1 MPLDIIFNLAYTAI
15 IKKDLKMAKI
25 SITNRF
31 TSNVSCESNKSKEVF
46 YDTELSGF
54 QLEVRST
61 GTKTFYYS
69 YSLDNKRTMHK
80 LGNADTMTA
89 DEARHLALKMRK
101 AIATDSLDSMFTKK
115 SKTPTLQAFYEEQYL
130 PYIKVHSNSW
140 DKNNSTFMIHILP
153 ILGSYKLNEILPP
166 MISKVQVEMVTK
178 KKLKNGTANK
188 VVVFLRHLYNLAI
201 ELKIDSITENPAAK
215 VKQFEELHK
224 ERFLT
229 KAEAK
234 RLMSAVNESKN
245 IHLKYIVRYLLLTGA
260 RRSEVLR
267 AEWRHIDHVRGI
279 WTIPITKNK
288 KIRKIPISPE
298 LQELIAEIPKMDNKW
313 LFPAPIAEGHYK
325 DVNNAWFYARAKAGL
340 QDVRM
345 HDLRHSFAS
354 QLVNSGQSLY
364 VVQRL
369 LGHSSLK
376 MTQRYAHINDDS
388 LLKAASCAGKLLK

>member
-1 MPLDIIFNLAYTAI
+1 
-15 IKKDLKMAKI
+15 MAKI

-31 TSNVSCESNKSKEVF
+31 TTIVTCDSNKSKEVY

-89 DEARHLALKMRK
+89 DEARSLATKMRK
-101 AIATDSLDSMFTKK
+101 AIATDTLENMFVKK
-115 SKTPTLQAFYEEQYL
+115 SKTPLLKEFYEEHYL
-130 PYIKVHSNSW
+130 PYVKLHSSTW
-140 DKNNSTFMIHILP
+140 DKNLSTFKIHILP
-153 ILGSYKLNEILPP
+153 ALGEYHMDEITLPLVSKLHR
-166 MISKVQVEMVTK
+166 EMVIK
-178 KKLKNGTANK
+178 KKLANGTANK
-188 VVVFLRHLYNLAI
+188 VLVFLRHSYNLAI
-201 ELKIDSITENPAAK
+201 DLKIAGITENPAAK
-215 VKQFEELHK
+215 VKQFEEQHK
-224 ERFLT
+224 ERYLT
-229 KAEAK
+229 KLEAK
-234 RLMSAVNESKN
+234 RLMKAVEESKN
-245 IHLKYIVRYLLLTGA
+245 IHLKYIVRFLLLTGA

-267 AEWRHIDHVRGI
+267 AEWSHIDYIRGV

-298 LQELIAEIPKMDNKW
+298 LQELIAEIPIISHKW
-313 LFPAPIAEGHYK
+313 LFPAKKTDTHYK
-325 DVNNAWFYARAKAGL
+325 DVNAAWYHARTKAGL

-364 VVQRL
+364 VVQKL
-369 LGHSSLK
+369 LGHSNLK
-376 MTQRYAHINDDS
+376 MTQRYAHLDDDS
-388 LLKAASCAGKLLK
+388 LLKAASCAGRLLK